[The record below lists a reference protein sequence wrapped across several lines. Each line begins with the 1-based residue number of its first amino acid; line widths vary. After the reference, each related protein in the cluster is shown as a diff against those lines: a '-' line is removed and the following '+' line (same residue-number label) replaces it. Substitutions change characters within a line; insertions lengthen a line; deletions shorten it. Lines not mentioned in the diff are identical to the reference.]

1 VPRRS
6 NLRPHALPP
15 SAAATP
21 PAPYLLLRD
30 RPPGL
35 AFMPG
40 FVAAP
45 LTGGAAARVCG
56 ACRRRTGQQAAGSVR
71 PVGPS
76 LAGVASSFADYAVS
90 VLEGAAHDGEGA
102 GTDAPQHTPATAP
115 RRSALDA
122 LRWNAGAS
130 VGAVARRAKRQKTDD
145 KSQLYLDFG
154 QRNFYQTKCAVCDM
168 CYCPGLA
175 SDEKLHDHF
184 HKRVTHGII
193 YKGFKNQHAV
203 ETFSD
208 GSYIVCVRRNDP
220 APHIAKADEVRQMAE
235 RELGAFGDAH
245 EESVVMFLM
254 ISPERRAVGFL
265 LAEPIRRAYRIVI
278 PPPTEQPHRH
288 APSDMREPVS
298 VGTPDGTAPEARVVS
313 PARCCT
319 GSLGS
324 RTGQAPA
331 GQDSEAG
338 SRDNSAT
345 QGPSR
350 RGIEDCSAAEQA
362 GGAAACDIAAHKKGP
377 KGESCLGSEASTQS
391 VHTDTCE
398 SYEDVRASC
407 EALVP
412 GDDYDTTPGRHT
424 AMDATTECPPSNPKV
439 QTDTV
444 LREGSAALS
453 QNSDDD
459 DDLLCG
465 LDFNVLEAAALAAP
479 PSGGGGEAA
488 NPLKRSGYGD
498 DEMEDEDDDLDLD
511 AIEAAAL
518 ASSSDTGNAF
528 VASLSGAG
536 AQLDG
541 REGVGGVPCES
552 IPSEQEE
559 TAPEALRPAS
569 APVHGVGATLE
580 QEGAQ
585 VLSNGNADAE
595 HTHAEPPPSEADDT
609 QGGGGE
615 GVYVH
620 GDSGVTGSSD
630 GMRGM
635 RGAVRGPVAARAAS
649 ACGAEEAS
657 EHGGWGVHQQG
668 AHGVAGD
675 DSAQRRQEEE
685 EGLFQAKPVKAVE
698 EGWVED
704 EGLGLRAEWLMSTE
718 EEDSWDDDD
727 SLLVSTEEEPAMCGI
742 RLVWVH
748 RSHRRRGVGIYI
760 FSKVLY
766 IGTLY
771 SKYIGA
777 LTYED
782 FCRY

>member
-1 VPRRS
+1 MRCRPAPRLPPRRPC
-6 NLRPHALPP
+6 LL
-15 SAAATP
+15 
-21 PAPYLLLRD
+21 LLLRAGA
-30 RPPGL
+30 GL
-35 AFMPG
+35 DAKGPCVG
-40 FVAAP
+40 FADAAQ
-45 LTGGAAARVCG
+45 LTGGAAARVRV

-90 VLEGAAHDGEGA
+90 VLEGAAHDGDGA
-102 GTDAPQHTPATAP
+102 GTDAPEHTPATAP

-184 HKRVTHGII
+184 HKRVTRGII

-203 ETFSD
+203 ETFPD

-220 APHIAKADEVRQMAE
+220 APHIAKAEEVRQMAE

-245 EESVVMFLM
+245 EESVVMFLK

-265 LAEPIRRAYRIVI
+265 LAEPIRRAYRIFI
-278 PPPTEQPHRH
+278 PPPTEQPQRH
-288 APSDMREPVS
+288 TPSDMREPVS
-298 VGTPDGTAPEARVVS
+298 VGSPDGIAPAVRVVS
-313 PARCCT
+313 
-319 GSLGS
+319 
-324 RTGQAPA
+324 PA

-338 SRDNSAT
+338 SRDNSA
-345 QGPSR
+345 QGRFR
-350 RGIEDCSAAEQA
+350 RGIEDRPAAKQG
-362 GGAAACDIAAHKKGP
+362 GGAGACDTAGHKTAS
-377 KGESCLGSEASTQS
+377 GESCLESEPSTQS
-391 VHTDTCE
+391 VHSDTCA
-398 SYEDVRASC
+398 SFEDVSASC
-407 EALVP
+407 EALAP
-412 GDDYDTTPGRHT
+412 GADYQTVPGRHM
-424 AMDATTECPPSNPKV
+424 AMDATADCPPPNPK
-439 QTDTV
+439 QTETV
-444 LREGSAALS
+444 LREGSDALS

-459 DDLLCG
+459 DEFLCG
-465 LDFNVLEAAALAAP
+465 LDFNALEAVALAAP

-488 NPLKRSGYGD
+488 NPLKSSGYGD
-498 DEMEDEDDDLDLD
+498 DEKVDEDDDLDLD

-518 ASSSDTGNAF
+518 ASSSDTGTAC

-541 REGVGGVPCES
+541 REGVGGVPSES

-559 TAPEALRPAS
+559 RQEKAAEAPSLRPAS

-580 QEGAQ
+580 QEGGQ
-585 VLSNGNADAE
+585 VLSNGNANAE
-595 HTHAEPPPSEADDT
+595 HTHAGPSPSEADT
-609 QGGGGE
+609 AQGGGGE
-615 GVYVH
+615 GGGGPGEGIYLH
-620 GDSGVTGSSD
+620 GDSAVTDSSD

-635 RGAVRGPVAARAAS
+635 RGAQGVVRGPVAARAAS
-649 ACGAEEAS
+649 ACGAEEAG
-657 EHGGWGVHQQG
+657 EHGAWGVHQQG
-668 AHGVAGD
+668 AHGVAGH
-675 DSAQRRQEEE
+675 DSAQRRQEEKEEEEEEE
-685 EGLFQAKPVKAVE
+685 EGLFTAKAVNEVE

-704 EGLGLRAEWLMSTE
+704 EGLGMSAEGLTSTE
-718 EEDSWDDDD
+718 EKDSWDDDD
-727 SLLVSTEEEPAMCGI
+727 SLLVSTEEEPALCGI

-760 FSKVLY
+760 
-766 IGTLY
+766 
-771 SKYIGA
+771 
-777 LTYED
+777 
-782 FCRY
+782 